1 MADAADGASGAASFL
16 KQKAGPLPVGVW
28 ILAVTGGL
36 GIAWYMRR
44 NATAA
49 AADVPVTDP
58 TTDYTQGG
66 NTYTPPGVGGSAGTG
81 VTPIPTAPADND
93 EWLQRAADYLVG
105 KGLSG
110 SQVAY
115 SLGQWLGGASLTAQ
129 DRAIVDMAIIA
140 VGNPPVTPPPAANKP
155 PDPPTV
161 PPITTPP
168 MPKPNGPLPKAVKPG
183 APVKPHLVSQ
193 TIGRATFGVTSV
205 RGATAYIWLLNGQQ
219 VNTTPGTS
227 VTLTQLP
234 RHTRLSVSVIPQNS
248 AGNGPQ
254 SGRTDFTSK

>member
-1 MADAADGASGAASFL
+1 MADPADGADGAASFL

-28 ILAVTGGL
+28 VLAVAGGL

-44 NATAA
+44 NATPAVA
-49 AADVPVTDP
+49 PVTDP
-58 TTDYTQGG
+58 TTDYSQGG
-66 NTYTPPGVGGSAGTG
+66 NTYTPSGIGNAAGAGV
-81 VTPIPTAPADND
+81 VPVPTAPVDND
-93 EWLQRAADYLVG
+93 EWLRRASDYLVAQRRM
-105 KGLSG
+105 SG
-110 SQVAY
+110 AQVAY
-115 SLGQWLGGASLTAQ
+115 SLGQWLGGASLTEQ
-129 DRAIVDMAIIA
+129 DRAIVDMAIAA
-140 VGNPPVTPPPAANKP
+140 VGSPPVAPPPSPNAPPPPVTVPPR
-155 PDPPTV
+155 TV
-161 PPITTPP
+161 PP
-168 MPKPNGPLPKAVKPG
+168 MPQPNGPKPKVAKPG

-227 VTLTQLP
+227 VTLTGVP

>member
-1 MADAADGASGAASFL
+1 MADPADGADGAASFL

-28 ILAVTGGL
+28 VLAVAGGL

-44 NATAA
+44 NATPAVA
-49 AADVPVTDP
+49 PVTDP
-58 TTDYTQGG
+58 TTDYSQGG
-66 NTYTPPGVGGSAGTG
+66 NTYTPSGIGNAAGTG
-81 VTPIPTAPADND
+81 VVPVPTAPADND
-93 EWLQRAADYLVG
+93 EWFRRAADALVILG
-105 KGLSG
+105 ASGAQVQASLSKF
-110 SQVAY
+110 
-115 SLGQWLGGASLTAQ
+115 LGGESLNPQ
-129 DRAIVDMAIIA
+129 DRAIVDRAIVL
-140 VGNPPVTPPPAANKP
+140 VGNPPTPPPPAPNAP
-155 PDPPTV
+155 PPPVTV
-161 PPITTPP
+161 PPRHIPP
-168 MPKPNGPLPKAVKPG
+168 MPQPNGPKLKVAKPG

-227 VTLTQLP
+227 VTLTGVP